1 MLNWGLHYQK
11 MTQYA
16 LDLHTAFEQ
25 LNRHARVRGN
35 KVLFM
40 ETGAQHF
47 KPNDARGFG
56 RLRASTGAWEM
67 RDPSTDK
74 HCACSPIEDF
84 MISRQNGVLHEVL
97 ATGLYP
103 FVQVLPFY
111 ELTRPRW
118 RWHFGN
124 CTHRPSG
131 WNKDT
136 CCDCS
141 HYCYSPAMWR
151 AHIEQVR
158 RRLLE

>member
-1 MLNWGLHYQK
+1 
-11 MTQYA
+11 
-16 LDLHTAFEQ
+16 
-25 LNRHARVRGN
+25 
-35 KVLFM
+35 
-40 ETGAQHF
+40 
-47 KPNDARGFG
+47 
-56 RLRASTGAWEM
+56 
-67 RDPSTDK
+67 
-74 HCACSPIEDF
+74 